1 MGIFKVDQSICIE
14 PARGALSQF
23 KPKIIFIIGGC
34 RSGKSRHALELG
46 QQLSEQDRI
55 FIATCKPRDEEMQ
68 QRVAK
73 HQSER
78 DPSWK
83 TMEVPVQIDKAID
96 DYSRKTTILLVDC
109 LTLWISNLLL
119 GDQGFKT
126 IVPYIDL
133 LTHSLRNAR
142 GSVILVSNEVGTGIV
157 PEHELSRLF
166 RDAVGFTNQQ
176 IAACSDEVIWMVA
189 GIPVSIKQLPKSP

>member
-1 MGIFKVDQSICIE
+1 
-14 PARGALSQF
+14 LSQI
-23 KPKIIFIIGGC
+23 KSQTTFIIGGC
-34 RSGKSRHALELG
+34 RSGKSCYALELG
-46 QQLSEQDRI
+46 QKQSEQDRI

-83 TMEVPVQIDKAID
+83 TMEIPVQIDMAID
-96 DYSRKTTILLVDC
+96 DCSRKGTILVVDC

-119 GDQGFKT
+119 DNPGFKA
-126 IVPYIDL
+126 IVPYIDR

-189 GIPVSIKQLPKSP
+189 GIPVSIK